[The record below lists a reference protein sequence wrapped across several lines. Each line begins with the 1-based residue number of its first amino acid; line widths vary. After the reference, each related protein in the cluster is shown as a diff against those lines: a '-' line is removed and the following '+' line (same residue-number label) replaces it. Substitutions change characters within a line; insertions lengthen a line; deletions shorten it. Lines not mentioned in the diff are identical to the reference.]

1 MPGTKFVGRE
11 QEDCSR
17 LATQRNGAGKR
28 RLGRGHSNVTTGLA
42 MAGLI
47 VALDLVW
54 YSAVALAV
62 TRLRRQFV
70 DGPWQHRLERITGSL
85 MVGLGLRLALES
97 R

>member
-1 MPGTKFVGRE
+1 M
-11 QEDCSR
+11 
-17 LATQRNGAGKR
+17 
-28 RLGRGHSNVTTGLA
+28 TTGLA
-42 MAGLI
+42 MAALI

-85 MVGLGLRLALES
+85 MIGLGLRLALE